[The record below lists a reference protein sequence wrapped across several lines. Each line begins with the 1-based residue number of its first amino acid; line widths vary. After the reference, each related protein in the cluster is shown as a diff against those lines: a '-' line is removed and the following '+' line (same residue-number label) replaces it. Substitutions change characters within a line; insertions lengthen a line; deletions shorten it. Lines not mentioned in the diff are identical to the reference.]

1 MTPPVALTLGDPAGI
16 GGEIAL
22 KAWAALRDGG
32 PAFFLIGDLGHMA
45 ALGRRLGLPV
55 REIAAP
61 AAAAAAIAE
70 GLPVLDH
77 PLPLPAVARPPR
89 AGQRRGRRR
98 DHRPRRRARPGR
110 RGARGLHQPDRTR
123 RC

>member
-16 GGEIAL
+16 GAEIAL
-22 KAWAALRDGG
+22 KAWAALRAGG
-32 PAFFLIGDLGHMA
+32 PAFFLIGDLGHVA

-61 AAAAAAIAE
+61 AAAAAATAE

-77 PLPLPAVARPPR
+77 PLPLPAV
-89 AGQRRGRRR
+89 
-98 DHRPRRRARPGR
+98 PGR
-110 RGARGLHQPDRTR
+110 PEPSRWRGPTR
-123 RC
+123 RSRSAPTRSPSRC